1 MFYLTF
7 HRFYP
12 IERVA
17 NQDEDQS
24 PVYYGFGIDG
34 FVLKPVFVPLQ
45 TPPHRNG
52 VVKTVS

>member
-45 TPPHRNG
+45 PPPHRNG